1 MLLFKL
7 AKMDLFDFHLKFLT
21 YVNMFSKFSNTFLS
35 IKSGH
40 EDMSNQAQLF
50 DAALI
55 NYAIVVMGNNK
66 TQGAAGCYLAV
77 LVRNV

>member
-40 EDMSNQAQLF
+40 EDMSN
-50 DAALI
+50 
-55 NYAIVVMGNNK
+55 
-66 TQGAAGCYLAV
+66 
-77 LVRNV
+77 